1 MALCVASMWTR
12 LRLGALLPF
21 HVLLGCAD
29 TSVDLFPSP
38 DGQSTADAPHET
50 SAAAFDATGQ
60 SREGGDTSGCL
71 SDSDCTSREATRCE
85 PALHVC
91 VQCIGMGDC
100 VEGANST
107 CNRVTNRCVE
117 PCTTDGDCESS
128 DVCDPSQ
135 GACAECL
142 DDSQCTQSREKK
154 CVQETCV
161 ECANAQDCPAGNL
174 CWQATCVACVTGA
187 DCPDKESC
195 STDHVCH

>member
-1 MALCVASMWTR
+1 TFARPGWCPCCAYGSMALCLASMWTR

-38 DGQSTADAPHET
+38 DGQSTADAPHEA
-50 SAAAFDATGQ
+50 SVDAFDAMGQ
-60 SREGGDTSGCL
+60 SREGGDTFGCL
-71 SDSDCTSREATRCE
+71 SDSDCTSRDAKRCE

-91 VQCIGMGDC
+91 VRCI
-100 VEGANST
+100 
-107 CNRVTNRCVE
+107 E

-142 DDSQCTQSREKK
+142 DDS
-154 CVQETCV
+154 
-161 ECANAQDCPAGNL
+161 DCPAGTE
-174 CWQATCVACVTGA
+174 CWQAACVACVTGA
-187 DCPDKESC
+187 DCPDGESC